1 MPTPRV
7 LQSSAVRSSLANSL
21 ALAVCLCVG
30 LADSGPASAAPSPA
44 EVNAAREAYR
54 EGVGLETTGNWA
66 AALEKFRTVAAVK
79 STSRVRFHIG
89 LCQEKLGRWVE
100 ALGAYNLALADARR
114 ENAADVEKEA
124 EAARASLDARIP
136 RLTVLRGQAAEAISV
151 SIDGVALGAAAIGTE
166 IPLDPGLHTVETS
179 VPGRAPYRT
188 NVELTEGVRKVI
200 DAIPSPSP
208 AAGPTAAPLSA
219 APDKRPPPPL
229 LPWIAVGVGA
239 ASLAA
244 SGVFYLLRQG
254 KVSSLED
261 ACGSEYQCTEAERP
275 TYDSARTYNTLTNV
289 TLGVG
294 ALGVGV
300 GTVLLLAMK
309 RPSAATTS
317 AARPTPAPHVGVG
330 LHPAGVTLV
339 GRF

>member
-1 MPTPRV
+1 M
-7 LQSSAVRSSLANSL
+7 
-21 ALAVCLCVG
+21 
-30 LADSGPASAAPSPA
+30 
-44 EVNAAREAYR
+44 NAAREAYR

-66 AALEKFRTVAAVK
+66 AALEKFRAVAAVK

-100 ALGAYNLALADARR
+100 ALGAYNLALADARQ
-114 ENAADVEKEA
+114 ESAADVEKEV

-166 IPLDPGLHTVETS
+166 IPLDPGVHTVETS
-179 VPGRAPYRT
+179 SPGRGPFRV
-188 NVELTEGVRKVI
+188 NVELTERVRKTI
-200 DAIPSPSP
+200 DAIPASNSSLMPSASATP
-208 AAGPTAAPLSA
+208 VAPG
-219 APDKRPPPPL
+219 KPPSSHAW
-229 LPWIAVGVGA
+229 PWLAVGVGA

-254 KVSSLED
+254 KVSSLQD
-261 ACGSEYQCTEAERP
+261 ACGSDYHCSEAERP
-275 TYDSARTYNTLTNV
+275 VYDSARTYNTLTNV

-294 ALGVGV
+294 VLGVGV
-300 GTVLLLAMK
+300 GTVLLLTSK
-309 RPSAATTS
+309 KPSRSTSSATH
-317 AARPTPAPHVGVG
+317 PASSPRVGVG
-330 LHPAGVTLV
+330 LHPSGVTLA